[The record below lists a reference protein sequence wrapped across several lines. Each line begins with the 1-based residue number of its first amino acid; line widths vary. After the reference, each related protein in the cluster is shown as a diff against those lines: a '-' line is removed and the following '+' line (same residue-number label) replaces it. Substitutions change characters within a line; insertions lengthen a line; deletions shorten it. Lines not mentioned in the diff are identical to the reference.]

1 MGNETSI
8 PVSQDSSSSN
18 PLENQAI
25 LKSIEQVGDSQYSAK
40 IKCVLLGAAGVG
52 KTSFKSRFLWDE
64 FKEAQDPTMGAS
76 RHITT
81 RSIANI
87 SLNIEL
93 WDTGNIERY
102 NSFVPIYL
110 EGCACVIIV
119 YDITDQETFYRATSL
134 LKTVKKTVPADTII
148 ILVGNK
154 VDIDNRRQQAG
165 EEAVEAIQGQCYFFE
180 MSCKE
185 NRNVHHPLYMLAG
198 MIDRMVESLVQKRV
212 PIPRAKPRLADA
224 TPSSV
229 LSRTNEMRAEAK
241 AKAKAAA
248 DALAAEAAKEGKDV
262 KEDIVVKEEKE
273 VEKEVKEG
281 KDAKEGKEAK
291 GKEEKEIEEGTS
303 GEGKGVVAQGPSS
316 ASPKPSKAPVGEWWE
331 NSPYIKKVGD
341 EYVFSCAERLAKT
354 SECVSVELTINKTAI
369 ILENAPVTSSF
380 SLAPVEG
387 LFRFLSRR
395 EYNFL
400 AKGCAI
406 KVSEDTHHP
415 QRLEIWI
422 KRKPFGGLLE
432 SAEIYEEDICVLACP
447 LRTHLIKILK
457 ATLPPNTAFGTN
469 SHSLTRS
476 DFLQVYREHCK
487 YMRTTPYRPI
497 EDQILLDSAR
507 SDEPFSRLDMS
518 RVLRDSK
525 HLLPVL
531 EGLRWNAS
539 VQHLD
544 LSINNLGLSGLI
556 SICRITHTMYTMTS
570 LDLSDNKLGKESIP
584 YLIGLLNTLPTLK
597 VLLLDSNGLGDVSPI
612 GVNLYTNTTL
622 TTLGLSHN
630 NITSDS
636 VLTFARALVINTTLV
651 SLDLS
656 SNLLTEEVSMP
667 LLNAVS
673 CNTNLTRLCV
683 LGNAGLQKD
692 TIINLTLPKL
702 GNRTLKQ
709 PITTGED
716 ELETGTPFTLLHP
729 LFLPSLPLFLLSSC
743 PSLSPLPLLQT
754 YNPFP

>member
-1 MGNETSI
+1 
-8 PVSQDSSSSN
+8 
-18 PLENQAI
+18 LENQAI
-25 LKSIEQVGDSQYSAK
+25 LKSIEQIGDSQYSAK

-64 FKEAQDPTMGAS
+64 FKTAQDPTMGAS

-134 LKTVKKTVPADTII
+134 LKSVKKAVPGDTII

-154 VDIDNRRQQAG
+154 ADIDNRRQQGG
-165 EEAVEAIQGQCYFFE
+165 EEAVDAIKGQCYFYE

-185 NRNVHHPLYMLAG
+185 NRNVHHPLHLLAC
-198 MIDRMVESLVQKRV
+198 MIDGMVESLVQKRV

-229 LSRTNEMRAEAK
+229 LSRSNEMRAEAK

-248 DALAAEAAKEGKDV
+248 AAEAAAAE
-262 KEDIVVKEEKE
+262 
-273 VEKEVKEG
+273 
-281 KDAKEGKEAK
+281 
-291 GKEEKEIEEGTS
+291 GKEEKGVKDEKDIDHD
-303 GEGKGVVAQGPSS
+303 GKDIKNGRDDKDEKDSDDGKSEGVVAVGPSS
-316 ASPKPSKAPVGEWWE
+316 NSPRPPRAVVGEWWE
-331 NSPYIKKVGD
+331 NSPYIKKAGD

-354 SECVSVELTINKTAI
+354 SECVSVELTVTKTAI
-369 ILENAPVTSSF
+369 ILENVPVTSSF

-400 AKGCAI
+400 AKGCVI

-432 SAEIYEEDICVLACP
+432 NAEIYEEDICVLACP
-447 LRTHLIKILK
+447 LRTQLLKILK
-457 ATLPPNTAFGTN
+457 AQLPPTTVFGTN
-469 SHSLTRS
+469 SHSITRS
-476 DFLQVYREHCK
+476 DFIQVYREHCK
-487 YMRTTPYRPI
+487 FMRATPYRPI

-507 SDEPFSRLDMS
+507 SDEPFTRLDMS
-518 RVLRDSK
+518 RVLRESK
-525 HLLPVL
+525 HLLSVL

-544 LSINNLGLSGLI
+544 LSINNLGLSGLT
-556 SICRITHTMYTMTS
+556 SVCRITHTMYTITS

-584 YLIGLLNTLPTLK
+584 YLVGLLSTLPTLR
-597 VLLLDSNGLGDVSPI
+597 VLLLDSNGISDVAPI

-636 VLTFARALVINTTLV
+636 ILTFARALVINTTLV

-667 LLNAVS
+667 LLNALS

-683 LGNAGLQKD
+683 LGNAELHKD
-692 TIINLTLPKL
+692 TILHLTLPKS
-702 GNRTLKQ
+702 GNQTSKQ
-709 PITTGED
+709 LTSKRED
-716 ELETGTPFTLLHP
+716 EIDNGTVGNAGTPLDTNIFNEICEKCKLEQLARRKYATQAPVICTHMA
-729 LFLPSLPLFLLSSC
+729 PS
-743 PSLSPLPLLQT
+743 
-754 YNPFP
+754 